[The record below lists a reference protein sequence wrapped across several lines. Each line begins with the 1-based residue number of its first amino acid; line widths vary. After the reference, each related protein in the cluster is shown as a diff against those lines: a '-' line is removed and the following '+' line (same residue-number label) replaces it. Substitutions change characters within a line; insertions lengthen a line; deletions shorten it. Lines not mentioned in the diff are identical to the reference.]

1 MQARWRE
8 STGARESENARVSPR
23 VWESSWRE
31 WQNET
36 VRESLWQCE
45 RVWVRVRE
53 FVESLRM
60 QYDVGVRSTRVWE
73 RESPRAAL
81 RAWESSWLRM
91 WECENAIRCESTG
104 STRVWERES
113 GVRERESPPRTQPS
127 GTAFR
132 KISTTHC
139 RVKNWRAWNEYETTT
154 CGGRGSFYR
163 HVVSHHEGGGGC
175 HVDKIRKQNRKH
187 HCENTRTTKNYNK
200 SRSATQTKP
209 WRLANNLNL
218 IIVTPGVRKWRD
230 TLWLDPLG
238 RFSSD
243 WLNKFHFK
251 TRLRECVI
259 R

>member
-1 MQARWRE
+1 MTREYGSTRIWERE
-8 STGARESENARVSPR
+8 SQSESVRVLLARVTERDSAR
-23 VWESSWRE
+23 ITLTVWESVS
-31 WQNET
+31 
-36 VRESLWQCE
+36 SSS
-45 RVWVRVRE
+45 RVRRE
-53 FVESLRM
+53 FENAIRRGSTEYESLRA
-60 QYDVGVRSTRVWE
+60 